1 MSNRP
6 KRVFV
11 IGIDGAM
18 GSAVKLAKTPNIDAV
33 IENGVFTY
41 LAQAVVPSASFQNWG
56 ALLHG
61 VEATVHQISD
71 ANPIQEDVPFPSFL
85 IVLRR
90 AQPNR
95 TCAVFSCW
103 SPINQYIIEQSID
116 CHRVSQPDSEL
127 VQTAANYIR
136 QSPPDL
142 FFMQLDD
149 IDAAGHREGYGSK
162 KYLQQ
167 IEKTDDE
174 VGVVIQAIQDADV
187 YSESLILIISDHGG
201 FGTGHGG
208 DEPECLEIFWSVRGP
223 SIARGIELDQPISIK
238 DTASIILH
246 AFDTPIPKG
255 YAGQIPARIFEN

>member
-1 MSNRP
+1 MSNIP

-18 GSAVKLAKTPNIDAV
+18 GRAVRLAKTPNIDAV
-33 IENGVFTY
+33 IEDGIFTY
-41 LAQAVVPSASFQNWG
+41 QAQAVMPSASFQNWG
-56 ALLHG
+56 SLLHG

-71 ANPIQEDVPFPSFL
+71 TNPIQEEVSFPSFL
-85 IVLRR
+85 KVLQQ
-90 AQPNR
+90 AEPTR
-95 TCAVFSCW
+95 TCAAFSCW
-103 SPINQYIIEQSID
+103 NPINQYIIEQSID
-116 CHRVSQPDSEL
+116 CHRISQPDSEL

-149 IDAAGHREGYGSK
+149 VDAAGHREGYGSK

-167 IEKTDDE
+167 IEKTDSE
-174 VGVVIQAIQDADV
+174 VGAVIQAIQDADI

-208 DEPECLEIFWSVRGP
+208 DEPECLEIFWSICGP
-223 SIARGIELDQPISIK
+223 GIVQGIELDQPISIK

-246 AFDTPIPKG
+246 AFNTPVPEG
-255 YAGQIPARIFEN
+255 YEGNVPASIFKN